1 LWQQSTWLLGSPP
14 SNAGQASPAR
24 PPRST
29 LGGRSGRSVPGEGFG
44 NVSLSKAEQEIAVPA
59 VRSYEPGLAEIWDDL
74 VGRSCNGTMLH
85 TRGFISYHGDRFRD
99 RSLVLEDRRGKV
111 VGVFPAAADRSD
123 PELVVSHPGLTY
135 GGLVHDG
142 SVRGASMI
150 GALEEIASC
159 YRSLGC
165 RRLRYKAV
173 PAIYHVAPAD
183 DDLYALFRLGARRYR
198 CDLSAAIDLSHRG
211 RVSQLRVRS
220 RKRAEAAGVS
230 ADEGWSEIASFW
242 RILECHLDSRYGVS
256 PVHSLGEIELLHD
269 RFPDE
274 IILIAAKIGEVLIG
288 GTVLFLAGPV
298 LHMQYTA
305 TTEEGRAKLVTDFV
319 MERAIDLARQLGC
332 RFFDFGTSTVDQGWS
347 LNQGLYQFKV
357 SFGAG
362 GAVYD
367 HYELDL
373 RQ

>member
-1 LWQQSTWLLGSPP
+1 MGVTST
-14 SNAGQASPAR
+14 
-24 PPRST
+24 
-29 LGGRSGRSVPGEGFG
+29 
-44 NVSLSKAEQEIAVPA
+44 EQGIAVPA
-59 VRSYEPGLAEIWDDL
+59 VRSYEPGLAGTWDGL
-74 VGRSCNGTMLH
+74 IERSVNGTMLH
-85 TRGFISYHGDRFRD
+85 TRRFISYHGDRFRD
-99 RSLVLEDRRGKV
+99 LSLVLEDHRGKV
-111 VGVFPAAADRSD
+111 VGVFPAAEDPSD
-123 PELVVSHPGLTY
+123 PELVISHPGLTY

-142 SVRGASMI
+142 SIHGAAMI
-150 GALEEIASC
+150 GALEEIADR

-173 PAIYHVAPAD
+173 PAIYHAAPAD

-220 RKRAEAAGVS
+220 RKRGEAAGVS
-230 ADEGWSEIASFW
+230 ADQGWGEIASFW

-256 PVHSLGEIELLHD
+256 PVHSLEEIELLHD

-274 IILIAAKIGEVLIG
+274 IVLIAGKRGDVLLG
-288 GTVLFLAGPV
+288 GAVLFVTGPV

-305 TTEEGRAKLVTDFV
+305 TTEEGRAKFVTDLV
-319 MERAIDLARQLGC
+319 MERAIDLALQLGS
-332 RFFDFGTSTVDQGWS
+332 RFFDFGISTGDQGWS

-362 GAVYD
+362 GVAYD

-373 RQ
+373 HWHGTAEGSR